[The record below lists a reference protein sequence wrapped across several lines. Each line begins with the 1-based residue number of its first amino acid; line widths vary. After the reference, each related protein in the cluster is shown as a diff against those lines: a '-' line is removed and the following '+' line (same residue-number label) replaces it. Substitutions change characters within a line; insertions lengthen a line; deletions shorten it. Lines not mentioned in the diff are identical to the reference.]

1 MLSLAVRWR
10 VPLCALCLVGVSA
23 GPASADIGIPVLFE
37 FPALIVVLAVVVLIE
52 AAVYRRRLRIP
63 FRRAAAV
70 SAVANVVSALVGI
83 PVAMLLA
90 SLNLSLS
97 YGAGELGSFGA
108 AESLPRLAMSL
119 ILIVLVPLFLVTVL
133 VELQVTKRMLAPVA
147 QQAIRA
153 AVWRANAWTYVPLLL
168 WATLGVAG

>member
-1 MLSLAVRWR
+1 
-10 VPLCALCLVGVSA
+10 
-23 GPASADIGIPVLFE
+23 
-37 FPALIVVLAVVVLIE
+37 
-52 AAVYRRRLRIP
+52 
-63 FRRAAAV
+63 
-70 SAVANVVSALVGI
+70 
-83 PVAMLLA
+83 MLLA